1 MCVCLCL
8 CVGVDTETSY
18 AHVKVCI
25 KPNNLQTEHFIIL
38 GPPSRY
44 VVSVSECPVIYCC
57 LSESPVTSCIGD
69 ELEIFVK
76 SVHTTNLRAPSLSL
90 SLSLSLSISLSLSLL
105 SYLP

>member
-18 AHVKVCI
+18 AHIKVCI

-38 GPPSRY
+38 GPPSGY

-69 ELEIFVK
+69 EL
-76 SVHTTNLRAPSLSL
+76 
-90 SLSLSLSISLSLSLL
+90 
-105 SYLP
+105 